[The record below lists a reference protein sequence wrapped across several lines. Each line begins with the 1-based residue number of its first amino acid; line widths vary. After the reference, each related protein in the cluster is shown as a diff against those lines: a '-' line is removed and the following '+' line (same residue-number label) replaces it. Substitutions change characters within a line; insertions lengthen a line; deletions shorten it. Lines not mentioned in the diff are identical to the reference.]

1 MTLPRIRFLDPS
13 ERLARATVLAL
24 IVFAAASCRGPAPP
38 AGHSGRTLTVAVVP
52 MGTTHEFWKSVHA
65 GALTAARELG
75 VRLIW
80 KGPLKETDRNEQLQI
95 VETLTGS
102 GIDALVLSPL
112 DDRALIRPVLEA
124 AALGIPT
131 VTFNTA
137 LAGSG
142 PIALV
147 ATDNFRGGVMAAER
161 VGRLTGGRGR
171 LILVRV
177 TEGVE
182 GTRLREEGFL
192 ETVRRDFPGLTIL
205 SDNQYGGASTE
216 TAYQTMEN
224 LLARFPAVDA
234 VFTPNESTTFGALRA
249 LQDHG
254 LAGKVVHIGFDSSA
268 KLIEALGKKEILGLV
283 LQDPFEMGSRS
294 VRTAVA
300 HLRGEPYEK
309 NVATGVVLATPD
321 NMNEPSIRRLLVP
334 DLSVLGKDAR

>member
-1 MTLPRIRFLDPS
+1 M
-13 ERLARATVLAL
+13 
-24 IVFAAASCRGPAPP
+24 
-38 AGHSGRTLTVAVVP
+38 
-52 MGTTHEFWKSVHA
+52 
-65 GALTAARELG
+65 
-75 VRLIW
+75 
-80 KGPLKETDRNEQLQI
+80 
-95 VETLTGS
+95 ETLTGS

-137 LAGSG
+137 LAGSS
-142 PIALV
+142 PIALI
-147 ATDNFRGGVMAAER
+147 ATDNFRGRVIAAEER
-161 VGRLTGGRGR
+161 LGPLTGGTRGR

-177 TEGVE
+177 TQGVE

-254 LAGKVVHIGFDSSA
+254 LAGKVLHIGFDSSA
-268 KLIEALGKKEILGLV
+268 SFIEALGNKEILGLV

-294 VRTAVA
+294 
-300 HLRGEPYEK
+300 
-309 NVATGVVLATPD
+309 
-321 NMNEPSIRRLLVP
+321 IRRRASPRQARALRKERGHGGRP
-334 DLSVLGKDAR
+334 GHSGQHERAFHQEAPRGPSLSVLGKDAR